1 MSLAIVNN
9 SPSSHCGVAV
19 SPRAPSLTLAGQEA
33 SSAYISCFGERPFR
47 LRKSMPLTQSATAFL
62 KDLSGRACASPSAY
76 LEKLRPT
83 AQQASPSYV
92 QGPFHSGET
101 TASHF
106 DCGNSA
112 LGLLAR
118 IPRTSQ
124 FARPGLARAQARAR
138 AWSASPRTNEEA
150 RGRNPGP
157 LPMYGNLQLVTSDTW
172 P

>member
-19 SPRAPSLTLAGQEA
+19 SPRAPSPTLAGQEA
-33 SSAYISCFGERPFR
+33 SSACISRFGERPFR
-47 LRKSMPLTQSATAFL
+47 LRKGMPLTQSATAFL
-62 KDLSGRACASPSAY
+62 NDLSGRACASPSAH

-83 AQQASPSYV
+83 AQQASPPYV

-101 TASHF
+101 TASHL
-106 DCGNSA
+106 DRGNSA
-112 LGLLAR
+112 LGLSAR
-118 IPRTSQ
+118 IPRTGH
-124 FARPGLARAQARAR
+124 FARLAPASTQGRAR

-157 LPMYGNLQLVTSDTW
+157 QTMYWQPAADF
-172 P
+172 